1 MTTEIPAAKAV
12 TENVDKSAV
21 DNKKQHGFWYSV
33 SRLFAHTTYAC
44 NRGMRFFVRALVL
57 LYFIFCGLVLVL
69 RYVVLP
75 HVADYKPEIEKLI
88 GQALGRELH
97 IASLQASWHGL
108 NPHLDLKNVVILDLH
123 GQPALALPE
132 VNTTLSWLS
141 LVAADLRFERI
152 EFKQPS
158 LDIVR
163 DAQGKLFVGGFFIE
177 TKNADNNNLGD
188 NKGLD
193 WLLAQRQIL
202 ISQGT
207 VSWSDQ
213 LLKAPT
219 VDLTKLNFVLQ
230 NRWRHHL
237 FSLHATPPTL
247 LSAPFDIR
255 GDLKH
260 KAFSK
265 KLTNLSSWSGD
276 LYVDVTKADLHQLKA
291 YFDYPI
297 ELDKGF
303 GSVRSWLHLD
313 AGRIADFTADLRI
326 SDVLARFSG
335 DLPELDMTEISGRVQ
350 LSEKADLGKKYLPS
364 IFGKAGHSI
373 AIRQFSMHARDGSIL
388 PPTTI
393 TESFTPGVKGQPE
406 STELYAQYL
415 DLQIL
420 ANFASHLPLPPDQRQ
435 MLSDFSP
442 SGVLKEFTAVWQG
455 NYPNIA
461 AYKVKGQFTDLSM
474 LAQPA
479 QLAIVKTASTPAK
492 AAVPAIPG
500 FDHLSGT
507 LEANDKGGKFNLD
520 SSDLSLN
527 LSSYFVDPV
536 MPFNRLQMRARWRFD
551 AGDKLVFQVDQMEA
565 QQDNMHL
572 SLTGKHVLPM
582 RKTATAQPG
591 DADITAHIT
600 GFDLKNLGRY
610 VPAATPA
617 DLRNWLIRGILDG
630 VADDVHVRVKGDLAY
645 FPFSANDAKAHSRGE
660 FLVKGNLLGARL
672 DFTGGALTEAGNAP
686 LWPIIEDIRGTFVFD
701 RSRMEINGNTGKT
714 LGADLRGVKA
724 IIPDLITHNSTLNI
738 DGNVSSNLPTMLTYV
753 ASSPVDVWLG
763 HFLKEAKA
771 VGAAGLHLKLQI
783 PLQHVVDTKV
793 AGTVQFS
800 NNEVQLQPEI
810 PLISG
815 VNGKLEFSERGVNLD
830 MLKGNALGGPLVIS
844 GGSQKDN
851 SIRIRVDGTATG
863 DGLVH
868 YLPANLRPH
877 LHDKLSGATRYSTI
891 VDVRQQ
897 QAAITIESAL
907 QGMGLNFPAPIRK
920 APNELLPL
928 RVEVVP
934 LANSGDSVAK
944 ILQNEIRIQLG
955 NLLHAKYRRQ
965 KNLENDTDWNI
976 LAGGIGVNVPAPEP
990 EKGLSANIETA
1001 VLNIDE
1007 WRNLLNSGSRTNANV
1022 KAKTEPVDA
1031 AFDLAPYIAAD
1042 TLALKTGQLQIFDK
1056 QLNNVVLGLSHQHGV
1071 WQANMD
1077 AKQIS
1082 GHLTWNEPG
1091 SGKSMGS
1098 ISARLSQLT
1107 IPQSAASD
1115 VGDLLAGKTNGTQIP
1130 GLDIIVENFELF
1142 NKKMGHLE
1150 LQASNQINA
1159 GVSEWQLSKVVLK
1172 NPDAE
1177 LKASGKWVSH
1187 DGGGNTEL
1195 DYVLDIVNS
1204 GQLLERLG
1212 FANVMRGGR
1221 GRLDGSLKWNGL
1233 PYDMDIPSMSGKV
1246 QLDLA
1251 AGQFLKVEPGAAKL
1265 LGVLSMQALP
1275 RRLTL
1280 DFRDV
1285 FSEGFAF
1292 DAITGSAQIEQGV
1305 AKTDNLKMRG
1315 VSATVLMSG
1324 TADIVHE
1331 TQQMQVAVIPVVN
1344 AGAASVVYGLAVNP
1358 VIGLGTFLAQLF
1370 LKEPLARAFTFEYS
1384 ISGSWLA
1391 PLVTKVDHQ
1400 QAIDANNKLHQP
1412 PSKKG
1417 E

>member
-1 MTTEIPAAKAV
+1 MTTEIPAAETV
-12 TENVDKSAV
+12 SENLDKTAV
-21 DNKKQHGFWYSV
+21 DHHQQQGFWTSL
-33 SRLFAHTTYAC
+33 SRLFVHTTYAC
-44 NRGMRFFVRALVL
+44 NRGMRLLLRALVL
-57 LYFIFCGLVLVL
+57 FYFIFCSLVLVL

-75 HVADYKPEIEKLI
+75 HVTDYKPEIEKKI
-88 GQALGRELH
+88 SQALGRDVH
-97 IASLQASWHGL
+97 VASLQASWHGL

-123 GQPALALPE
+123 GQPALTLPE

-141 LVAADLRFERI
+141 VVTADLRFQTI
-152 EFKQPS
+152 ELKHPA
-158 LDIVR
+158 LDVVR
-163 DAQGKLFVGGFFIE
+163 DVDGKLYIGGFYID
-177 TKNADNNNLGD
+177 TNNTDRRDNTD

-193 WLLAQRQIL
+193 WILAQRQVL
-202 ISQGT
+202 IREGS
-207 VSWSDQ
+207 VRWNDQ
-213 LLKAPT
+213 LLNAPELK
-219 VDLTKLNFVLQ
+219 LTALNFRLQ

-237 FSLHATPPTL
+237 FALHATPPASV
-247 LSAPFDIR
+247 SAPVDIR
-255 GDLKH
+255 GDLQH
-260 KAFSK
+260 RAFSK
-265 KLTNLSSWSGD
+265 DLTHLSSWSGD
-276 LYVDVTKADLHQLKA
+276 LYADLTKADLHQLKA
-291 YFDYPI
+291 YIDYPV

-326 SDVLARFSG
+326 SDVLGRFSG
-335 DLPELDMTEISGRVQ
+335 DLPELDMAEISGRVQ

-373 AIRQFSMHARDGSIL
+373 AIRNFSMHARDGSIL

-442 SGVLKEFTAVWQG
+442 SGVLKELTAVWQG
-455 NYPNIA
+455 NYPDIS
-461 AYKVKGQFTDLSM
+461 AYKVKGQFTNLSM

-479 QLAIVKTASTPAK
+479 QLASPKTTTTPAK

-507 LEANDKGGKFNLD
+507 LDASDKGGKFTLD

-536 MPFNRLQMRARWRFD
+536 MPFNRLQMRANWRFD
-551 AGDKLVFQVDQMEA
+551 AGDKLIFQVDQMEA
-565 QQDNMHL
+565 QQDSMHL

-582 RKTATAQPG
+582 RKTATTQPG
-591 DADITAHIT
+591 EADITAHIT
-600 GFDLKNLGRY
+600 GFDLKNLDRY
-610 VPAATPA
+610 IPASTPI
-617 DLRNWLIRGILDG
+617 DLRNWLIKGILDG

-645 FPFSANDAKAHSRGE
+645 FPFSTNDAKARSKGE
-660 FLVKGNLLGARL
+660 FSVKGNLLGARL
-672 DFTGGALTEAGNAP
+672 DFTGGTLNDAGNAP
-686 LWPIIEDIRGTFVFD
+686 IWPIIDDIHGGFVFD
-701 RSRMEINGNTGKT
+701 RARMEITGNTGKT
-714 LGADLRGVKA
+714 NGADLRAVKA
-724 IIPDLITHNSTLNI
+724 IIPDLLSHNPILNI
-738 DGNVSSNLPTMLTYV
+738 DGSVSSNLQTMLAYV
-753 ASSPVDVWLG
+753 GASPVDAWLG
-763 HFLKEAKA
+763 HFLKEAKGTA
-771 VGAAGLHLKLQI
+771 NTGLRLKLFI

-793 AGTVQFS
+793 QGTLQFL
-800 NNEVQLQPEI
+800 NNDIQLQPEI

-815 VNGKLEFSERGVNLD
+815 TVGKLDFNERGVNID
-830 MLKGNALGGPLVIS
+830 MLKGTTLGGPIVVS

-863 DGLVH
+863 DGLVQ

-877 LHDKLSGATRYSTI
+877 LRDKLNGATRYSTI
-891 VDVRQQ
+891 IEIKQQ
-897 QAAITIESAL
+897 QPAITIESAL
-907 QGMGLNFPAPIRK
+907 QGMTLNFPAPLRK
-920 APNELLPL
+920 AANELMPL
-928 RVEVVP
+928 RIEVLP
-934 LANSGDSVAK
+934 IPGAIDPSAK
-944 ILQNEIRIQLG
+944 VLQNELRIQLG
-955 NLLHAKYRRQ
+955 KLLYAKYRRQ
-965 KNLENDTDWNI
+965 KNPDSDGDWKV
-976 LAGGIGVNVPAPEP
+976 LSGGIGINVPAPEP
-990 EKGLSANIETA
+990 EKGLSANIETQ
-1001 VLNIDE
+1001 VLNVDE
-1007 WRNLLNSGSRTNANV
+1007 WRNLLSVRSGSSDKANAET
-1022 KAKTEPVDA
+1022 AGGG
-1031 AFDLAPYIAAD
+1031 FDLGPYILAD
-1042 TLALKTGQLQIFDK
+1042 TLAVRTGQLQIFDK
-1056 QLNNVVLGLSHQHGV
+1056 QLENVVLGLSHQNGV
-1071 WQANMD
+1071 WQANVD

-1082 GHLTWNEPG
+1082 GHLTWNESN
-1091 SGKSMGS
+1091 SGKSIGS

-1115 VGDLLAGKTNGTQIP
+1115 MGDLLAGKATGTQIP
-1130 GLDIIVENFELF
+1130 GLDIIAENFELF

-1177 LKASGKWVSH
+1177 LKASGKWASH
-1187 DGGGNTEL
+1187 DGGGMTQL
-1195 DYVLDIVNS
+1195 DYVLDIANS
-1204 GQLLERLG
+1204 GQLLDRLG
-1212 FANVMRGGR
+1212 FANVMHGGR
-1221 GRLDGSLKWNGL
+1221 GRLDGNLKWNGL
-1233 PYDMDIPSMSGKV
+1233 PFDMDIPSMSGKV

-1265 LGVLSMQALP
+1265 LGVLSMQSLP
-1275 RRLTL
+1275 RRLSL

-1292 DAITGSAQIEQGV
+1292 DAITGSAQIEHGT

-1370 LKEPLARAFTFEYS
+1370 LREPLARAFTFEYT

-1391 PLVTKVDHQ
+1391 PLVTKIDHQ
-1400 QAIDANNKLHQP
+1400 QAIDATNNLRQTT
-1412 PSKKG
+1412 SKKG

>member
-1 MTTEIPAAKAV
+1 MTTEIPATEIVPDNLDKNAV
-12 TENVDKSAV
+12 GRKTN
-21 DNKKQHGFWYSV
+21 HGIGYNL

-44 NRGMRFFVRALVL
+44 NTSIRLLVRALVL
-57 LYFIFCGLVLVL
+57 FYFIFCSLVLGL

-75 HVADYKPEIEKLI
+75 NVADYKPEVEKVI
-88 GQALGRELH
+88 GRALGRELH

-123 GQPALALPE
+123 GQPALTLPE

-141 LVAADLRFERI
+141 LVTADLRFETI
-152 EFKQPS
+152 ELKQPT

-163 DAQGKLFVGGFFIE
+163 DAQGKFYVGGFFID
-177 TKNADNNNLGD
+177 TKNSDSSNNSD

-193 WLLAQRQIL
+193 WILAQGQIL
-202 ISQGT
+202 ISQGA
-207 VSWSDQ
+207 VSWDDQ
-213 LLKAPT
+213 LLKTP
-219 VDLTKLNFVLQ
+219 VLQLTKLNFVLQ

-237 FSLHATPPTL
+237 FALHATPPASV
-247 LSAPFDIR
+247 SAPLDIR

-276 LYVDVTKADLHQLKA
+276 LYADVTKADLHQLKA
-291 YFDYPI
+291 YFNYPI

-335 DLPELDMTEISGRVQ
+335 DLPELDMTEISGRIQ
-350 LSEKADLGKKYLPS
+350 LTEKADLGKKYLPS

-373 AIRQFSMHARDGSIL
+373 AIRHFSMHARDGSVL

-461 AYKVKGQFTDLSM
+461 AYKVKGQFSNLSM

-479 QLAIVKTASTPAK
+479 QLASVKTATIPAK

-507 LEANDKGGKFNLD
+507 LEANDKGGQFNLD

-536 MPFNRLQMRARWRFD
+536 MPFNRLQMRAKWRFD

-582 RKTATAQPG
+582 RKTDTAQFG
-591 DADITAHIT
+591 DADITAHVT
-600 GFDLKNLGRY
+600 GFDLKNLDRY

-645 FPFSANDAKAHSRGE
+645 FPFSANDTKAHSKGE
-660 FLVKGNLLGARL
+660 FWVKGNLLGARL

-686 LWPIIEDIRGTFVFD
+686 LWPFIEDIRGSFVFD
-701 RSRMEINGNTGKT
+701 RSRMEINGNAGKT

-724 IIPDLITHNSTLNI
+724 IIPDLMTHNSTLNI
-738 DGNVSSNLPTMLTYV
+738 DGNVSSNLPTMLAYV
-753 ASSPVDVWLG
+753 ASSPVDAWLG
-763 HFLKEAKA
+763 HFLKDTKA

-793 AGTVQFS
+793 TGTVQFS

-810 PLISG
+810 PLISS
-815 VNGKLEFSERGVNLD
+815 VNGKLEFNERGVNLD
-830 MLKGNALGGPLVIS
+830 MLKGSALGGPLVVS

-863 DGLVH
+863 DGLVQ
-868 YLPANLRPH
+868 YLPANLRPQ
-877 LHDKLSGATRYSTI
+877 LRDKLIGATRYSTV
-891 VDVRQQ
+891 VDVKQQ
-897 QAAITIESAL
+897 PAITIESAL
-907 QGMGLNFPAPIRK
+907 QGMGLNFPAPLRK
-920 APNELLPL
+920 GPNELMPL

-934 LANSGDSVAK
+934 L
-944 ILQNEIRIQLG
+944 
-955 NLLHAKYRRQ
+955 
-965 KNLENDTDWNI
+965 
-976 LAGGIGVNVPAPEP
+976 
-990 EKGLSANIETA
+990 
-1001 VLNIDE
+1001 
-1007 WRNLLNSGSRTNANV
+1007 
-1022 KAKTEPVDA
+1022 
-1031 AFDLAPYIAAD
+1031 
-1042 TLALKTGQLQIFDK
+1042 
-1056 QLNNVVLGLSHQHGV
+1056 
-1071 WQANMD
+1071 
-1077 AKQIS
+1077 
-1082 GHLTWNEPG
+1082 
-1091 SGKSMGS
+1091 
-1098 ISARLSQLT
+1098 
-1107 IPQSAASD
+1107 
-1115 VGDLLAGKTNGTQIP
+1115 
-1130 GLDIIVENFELF
+1130 
-1142 NKKMGHLE
+1142 
-1150 LQASNQINA
+1150 
-1159 GVSEWQLSKVVLK
+1159 
-1172 NPDAE
+1172 
-1177 LKASGKWVSH
+1177 
-1187 DGGGNTEL
+1187 
-1195 DYVLDIVNS
+1195 VNS
-1204 GQLLERLG
+1204 
-1212 FANVMRGGR
+1212 A
-1221 GRLDGSLKWNGL
+1221 D
-1233 PYDMDIPSMSGKV
+1233 
-1246 QLDLA
+1246 
-1251 AGQFLKVEPGAAKL
+1251 
-1265 LGVLSMQALP
+1265 
-1275 RRLTL
+1275 
-1280 DFRDV
+1280 
-1285 FSEGFAF
+1285 
-1292 DAITGSAQIEQGV
+1292 SA
-1305 AKTDNLKMRG
+1305 
-1315 VSATVLMSG
+1315 
-1324 TADIVHE
+1324 
-1331 TQQMQVAVIPVVN
+1331 
-1344 AGAASVVYGLAVNP
+1344 Y
-1358 VIGLGTFLAQLF
+1358 
-1370 LKEPLARAFTFEYS
+1370 
-1384 ISGSWLA
+1384 
-1391 PLVTKVDHQ
+1391 
-1400 QAIDANNKLHQP
+1400 
-1412 PSKKG
+1412 
-1417 E
+1417 

>member
-1 MTTEIPAAKAV
+1 MTTEIPATETV
-12 TENVDKSAV
+12 IENVDKSALE
-21 DNKKQHGFWYSV
+21 NQAPRGLWYSL

-44 NRGMRFFVRALVL
+44 NAGMRWSLRVLVL
-57 LYFIFCGLVLVL
+57 FYFIFCSLVLVL

-75 HVADYKPEIEKLI
+75 HVSDYKPQIEKVI
-88 GQALGRELH
+88 GRALGREVH

-123 GQPALALPE
+123 GQPALTLPE

-141 LVAADLRFERI
+141 LVTADLRFETI
-152 EFKQPS
+152 ELKQPA

-163 DAQGKLFVGGFFIE
+163 DPDGKLYVGGFFID
-177 TKNADNNNLGD
+177 TKNSDSGNNGD
-188 NKGLD
+188 NKAVD
-193 WLLAQRQIL
+193 WILAQRQIL
-202 ISQGT
+202 ISQGA
-207 VSWSDQ
+207 VSWDDR
-213 LLKAPT
+213 LLKSPILQ
-219 VDLTKLNFVLQ
+219 LTKLNFALQ

-237 FSLHATPPTL
+237 FALHATPPASV
-247 LSAPFDIR
+247 SAPIDIR
-255 GDLKH
+255 GDLQH

-276 LYVDVTKADLHQLKA
+276 LYADLTKADLHQLKT
-291 YFDYPI
+291 YVDYPI
-297 ELDKGF
+297 EVDKGF

-326 SDVLARFSG
+326 SDVLGRFSD

-373 AIRQFSMHARDGSIL
+373 AIHHFSMHARDGSVL

-435 MLSDFSP
+435 MLTDFSP

-455 NYPNIA
+455 NYPNIS
-461 AYKVKGQFTDLSM
+461 AYKVKGKFTNLSM

-479 QLAIVKTASTPAK
+479 QLASVKTATTPAK

-507 LEANDKGGKFNLD
+507 LDANDKGGQFTLD

-536 MPFNRLQMRARWRFD
+536 MPFNRLQMRANWRFD

-565 QQDNMHL
+565 QQDSMHL

-582 RKTATAQPG
+582 RKTSTAQPG

-600 GFDLKNLGRY
+600 GFDLKNLDRY
-610 VPAATPA
+610 VPAATPV

-630 VADDVHVRVKGDLAY
+630 VADDVHLRVKGDLAY
-645 FPFSANDAKAHSRGE
+645 FPFSANDIKERSKGE
-660 FLVKGNLLGARL
+660 FLVKGNLLGAKL
-672 DFTGGALTEAGNAP
+672 DFTGGALTEVGNAP
-686 LWPIIEDIRGTFVFD
+686 LWPLIDDIHGDFVFD

-724 IIPDLITHNSTLNI
+724 IIPDLITHNPILNI
-738 DGNVSSNLPTMLTYV
+738 DGVVSSNLPTMLTYV
-753 ASSPVDVWLG
+753 ASSPVDAWLG
-763 HFLKEAKA
+763 HFSKDTKA
-771 VGAAGLHLKLQI
+771 SGAAGLRLKLQI

-793 AGTVQFS
+793 NGTLQFS

-815 VNGKLEFSERGVNLD
+815 INGKLEFNEHGVNLD
-830 MLKGNALGGPLVIS
+830 MLKGSALGGPVVVS

-851 SIRIRVDGTATG
+851 SIRIRVDGTATS
-863 DGLVH
+863 DGLVQ

-877 LHDKLSGATRYSTI
+877 LRDKLNGATRYSTV
-891 VDVRQQ
+891 VDVKQQ
-897 QAAITIESAL
+897 QPAITIESAL
-907 QGMGLNFPAPIRK
+907 QGMGLNFPAPLRK
-920 APNELLPL
+920 APNELMPL
-928 RVEVVP
+928 RVDVMP
-934 LANSGDSVAK
+934 LANGGDAMSK

-965 KNLENDTDWNI
+965 KNIENDTNWKI
-976 LAGGIGVNVPAPEP
+976 LAGGIGINATTPEP
-990 EKGLSANIETA
+990 ERGLSANVETTD
-1001 VLNIDE
+1001 LNVDE
-1007 WRNLLNSGSRTNANV
+1007 WRNLLSSSAGANAND
-1022 KAKTEPVDA
+1022 KAKTDAVDA

-1042 TLALKTGQLQIFDK
+1042 TLALRTGQLQIFDK
-1056 QLNNVVLGLSHQHGV
+1056 QLNNVILGLSHQHGI
-1071 WQANMD
+1071 WQANID

-1082 GHLTWNEPG
+1082 GHLTWNEPS
-1091 SGKSMGS
+1091 SGKTMGS
-1098 ISARLSQLT
+1098 ISARLSQLI

-1115 VGDLLAGKTNGTQIP
+1115 VGDLLAGKTTGTQIP
-1130 GLDIIVENFELF
+1130 GLDIIAENFELF

-1150 LQASNQINA
+1150 LQANNQINA

-1177 LKASGKWVSH
+1177 LKASGKWISH
-1187 DGGGNTEL
+1187 DGTGNTQL
-1195 DYVLDIVNS
+1195 DYVLDIANT
-1204 GQLLERLG
+1204 GQLLDRLG

-1221 GRLDGSLKWNGL
+1221 GRLDGNLKWNGL
-1233 PYDMDIPSMSGKV
+1233 PYDIDIPSMSGKV

-1251 AGQFLKVEPGAAKL
+1251 AGQFLKVDPGAAKL

-1280 DFRDV
+1280 DFSDV

-1292 DAITGSAQIEQGV
+1292 DAITGSAQIEQGS

-1324 TADIVHE
+1324 TADIVNE

-1370 LKEPLARAFTFEYS
+1370 LKEPLARAFTFEYT

-1391 PLVTKVDHQ
+1391 PQVTKIDHQ
-1400 QAIDANNKLHQP
+1400 QAIDAANKLHQAP
-1412 PSKKG
+1412 GKKG